1 MSDRNEVLQKMSETY
16 EDLIEIKLCLDD
28 SRLSYKDAIMQHNNF
43 DLEISRLIDQLKYG
57 YPENEFDV
65 IGKLNQV
72 YRQDR
77 EIEASLPNLCKNYQD
92 SCARFN
98 KLEKQLAEI
107 IEELKSFAEENE

>member
-1 MSDRNEVLQKMSETY
+1 MSDRNEVLQKMSDVY
-16 EDLIEIKLCLDD
+16 GDLIEAKSYLDS
-28 SRLSYKDAIMQHNNF
+28 SRLKYKDAIMQHNNF

-72 YRQDR
+72 YRQDQ
-77 EIEASLPNLCKNYQD
+77 EIEASLPDLCKNYQD
-92 SCARFN
+92 NCARFN
-98 KLEKQLAEI
+98 ELTEIMNKI